1 MPIDT
6 SIYQQP
12 PSQGFNTPF
21 QTLAQVG
28 ALQRQR
34 QEIQSSQAEEQL
46 RQQALKDKQQQDEA
60 NARFYKVI
68 GNPDLTP
75 DTFLAQV
82 KTTAPEHY
90 EAAQKMVDE
99 ARKNAADFAEKS
111 ATTKKAN
118 AEQALHEQ
126 AYQANQARLIK
137 AGGDT
142 PEGFEMA
149 MKIHQEVFP
158 DSKQPDEYRQMVL
171 QQGPQAIPKI
181 TSALIAANAEAS
193 KQTAEQPEQEAKA
206 KSAQLVLAGT
216 SPTGMTANQQ
226 AEEAARQVAAKQGA
240 QRIGLEAQRVALEK
254 TKEANA
260 NDIGDV
266 SQQVT
271 TTASGRK
278 YLDLSQYQTPKA
290 KEAARAAAQKAGIFP
305 VGKDVA
311 DGLRAADTARMN
323 VNAMFSQIQAK
334 LPTDPTGR
342 VLAAPGTMLSKIF
355 QTDEQKAAFDSWRST
370 AVQAIQSLSEK
381 GMGLRLNQQEINLF
395 LQNSLP
401 RLTDTVGTAKQRI
414 ENFTTQLDNKE
425 KNALT
430 QDRSTATSS
439 ADLIWDP
446 ATKTFKKP

>member
-46 RQQALKDKQQQDEA
+46 RQQALKDKQKQDEA
-60 NARFYKVI
+60 NARFYQVI

-75 DTFLAQV
+75 DNFLAQV

-240 QRIGLEAQRVALEK
+240 QRIGLEAQRVALEQK
-254 TKEANA
+254 TRADTEAA
-260 NDIGDV
+260 KTAKAAAGRPVQAADINKISD
-266 SQQVT
+266 
-271 TTASGRK
+271 
-278 YLDLSQYQTPKA
+278 LDKSISELKDLGNKLSTGQGMGGIARAENFLVPGGLAPYVPGAEAA
-290 KEAARAAAQKAGIFP
+290 KETAANIALARQVAGRAIHGGVMRKNDQEQAEQYMPKQDDP
-305 VGKDVA
+305 PQVV
-311 DGLRAADTARMN
+311 
-323 VNAMFSQIQAK
+323 QAK
-334 LPTDPTGR
+334 LANILKLANDSKIGHIENLKR
-342 VLAAPGTMLSKIF
+342 GGFDVSGFQSAIGAAPTTALSA
-355 QTDEQKAAFDSWRST
+355 E
-370 AVQAIQSLSEK
+370 
-381 GMGLRLNQQEINLF
+381 
-395 LQNSLP
+395 
-401 RLTDTVGTAKQRI
+401 
-414 ENFTTQLDNKE
+414 
-425 KNALT
+425 
-430 QDRSTATSS
+430 
-439 ADLIWDP
+439 DLI
-446 ATKTFKKP
+446 KKYSGGQ